1 MVHYTLADWSEVMA
15 ETLIFL
21 NSISGAWWVSHTS
34 PSGMSSCF
42 GDGAISPCIGREI
55 QVYEKSMFNL

>member
-42 GDGAISPCIGREI
+42 GDGAI
-55 QVYEKSMFNL
+55 